1 MKRIFSLA
9 VIAATFFS
17 TSCTRQVDTPS
28 GTTGG
33 NSSNST
39 SITGNFSITR
49 FTDNNSSQDKTAD
62 FDGYTFQFTKEGKI
76 IATHNGIREEGTYV
90 EKPSHEGEGAK
101 LTINFS
107 SQALKSLNKGWLI
120 VNISDIEI
128 NLRDDDASSNEVLEF
143 SAL

>member
-1 MKRIFSLA
+1 MKKIFSLA

-28 GTTGG
+28 GNTGG
-33 NSSNST
+33 NSINST
-39 SITGNFSITR
+39 TITGNFSITR

-62 FDGYTFQFTKEGKI
+62 FAGYTFEFTKEGKV
-76 IATHNGIREEGTYV
+76 IATHNGIREEGSYV
-90 EKPSHEGEGAK
+90 ERPSHEGEGAK

-107 SQALKSLNKGWLI
+107 SQALSALNKGWLI
-120 VNISDIEI
+120 VNITDTKID
-128 NLRDDDASSNEVLEF
+128 LRDDDTSSNEVLEF